1 MTRRGDKIGRMD
13 TIELGKQL
21 LQAIEN
27 SDNVA
32 VSRLVLE
39 LEGATRD
46 LRDENA
52 RLRQQVADLEVQI
65 DLVESMNFDGT
76 FYWRGAGEEREGP
89 YCQKCL
95 DGERRAVR
103 LHFVDKTVSDYKS
116 QWWECHN
123 CQSKIE
129 L

>member
-1 MTRRGDKIGRMD
+1 MDIIDIGKR
-13 TIELGKQL
+13 I
-21 LQAIEN
+21 LQAVKNDDSI
-27 SDNVA
+27 A
-32 VSRLVLE
+32 VSQLILE
-39 LEGATRD
+39 LEGMALD
-46 LRDENA
+46 LRDENG
-52 RLRQQVADLEVQI
+52 RLRARVAELEAQI
-65 DLVESMNFDGT
+65 DLVESMTFDGT
-76 FYWRGAGEEREGP
+76 FYWRGKGEEREGP

-129 L
+129 A

>member
-27 SDNVA
+27 SDNIA

-76 FYWRGAGEEREGP
+76 FYWRGAGEKREGP

>member
-1 MTRRGDKIGRMD
+1 MD
-13 TIELGKQL
+13 TIDIGKQL
-21 LQAIEN
+21 LQAIKDGD
-27 SDNVA
+27 S
-32 VSRLVLE
+32 VSVSQLVLE
-39 LEGATRD
+39 LEDAARK
-46 LRDENA
+46 LREENA

-76 FYWRGAGEEREGP
+76 FYWRGTGENREGP

-123 CQSKIE
+123 CQTKIE

>member
-1 MTRRGDKIGRMD
+1 MD
-13 TIELGKQL
+13 TIELGRQL
-21 LQAIEN
+21 LQAIQ
-27 SDNVA
+27 DNDSVA
-32 VSRLVLE
+32 VSKLVLE
-39 LEGATRD
+39 LESAARD

-76 FYWRGAGEEREGP
+76 FYWRGEGEDRDGP

-103 LHFVDKTVSDYKS
+103 LHFVDRTVSDYKS

>member
-39 LEGATRD
+39 LEGAARD

-76 FYWRGAGEEREGP
+76 FYWRGVGEEREGP